1 MERNKQLGESLDLM
15 KEEFESM
22 EDYWQNKLVDE
33 RKFYEE
39 QVKTNDNQFKELENR
54 MKEYDEELI
63 SLDMNKK
70 DETDKLSTIDETS
83 SLEYQVQEW
92 EEEIVQLRA
101 KLTKKDQEYKNQ
113 LLCLEDK
120 WNQKCI

>member
-1 MERNKQLGESLDLM
+1 M

-39 QVKTNDNQFKELENR
+39 QLKTNDNQFKELENR

-63 SLDMNKK
+63 SLEN
-70 DETDKLSTIDETS
+70 DKLSTIDETS
-83 SLEYQVQEW
+83 SLEYQVPN
-92 EEEIVQLRA
+92 IL
-101 KLTKKDQEYKNQ
+101 
-113 LLCLEDK
+113 
-120 WNQKCI
+120 